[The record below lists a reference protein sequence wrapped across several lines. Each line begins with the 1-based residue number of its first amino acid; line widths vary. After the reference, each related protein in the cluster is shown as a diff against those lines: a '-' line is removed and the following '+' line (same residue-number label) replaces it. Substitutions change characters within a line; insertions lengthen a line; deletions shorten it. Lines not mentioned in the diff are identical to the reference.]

1 MKAELSVGSI
11 ATLGDLKLLA
21 PRRLRLRALDCL
33 RLGWPMI
40 LGRVE
45 KGSVGKSFLQSLQ
58 WKNQTFFKFDRKMF
72 LKIDCCQ

>member
-1 MKAELSVGSI
+1 
-11 ATLGDLKLLA
+11 
-21 PRRLRLRALDCL
+21 
-33 RLGWPMI
+33 MI